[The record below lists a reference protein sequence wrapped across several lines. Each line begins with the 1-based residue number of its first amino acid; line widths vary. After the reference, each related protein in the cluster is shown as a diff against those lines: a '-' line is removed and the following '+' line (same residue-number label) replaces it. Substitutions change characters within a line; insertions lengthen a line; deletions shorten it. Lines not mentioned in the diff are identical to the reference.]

1 MVLALVL
8 PTAGA
13 LQLGRGWN
21 YGNILEKSPPAKGQP
36 INVVSAGCWY
46 SHAPLPDL
54 REKFPNSGKPACW
67 QLFCRTN
74 AFVVSFFEEYCT
86 AR

>member
-21 YGNILEKSPPAKGQP
+21 YGNILEKSPPATDLVGEW
-36 INVVSAGCWY
+36 VR
-46 SHAPLPDL
+46 HPLSLQDL
-54 REKFPNSGKPACW
+54 FSC
-67 QLFCRTN
+67 
-74 AFVVSFFEEYCT
+74 
-86 AR
+86 